1 MKKLFLTLIGVI
13 AALFLSGCAGM
24 GGNDAYAAAH
34 KSAADS
40 RTAESNN
47 RAKTES
53 DRALAAASMAKQCK
67 DDVCRA
73 LGFMTLMQLGG
84 STQAA
89 APTPAP
95 VIAAPVNEAVEIFKD
110 VTKTAVSLYG
120 IRVGGAISLV
130 NATRGAADVSV
141 TGAGIKALDIYNSN
155 PANAKNPHTRRHEG
169 ASI

>member
-1 MKKLFLTLIGVI
+1 MKKLFLTLIVCT
-13 AALFLSGCAGM
+13 AALFLTGCAGM

-47 RAKTES
+47 RAKAES

-67 DDVCRA
+67 EDVCRA

-84 STQAA
+84 SIQSVAA
-89 APTPAP
+89 TPAP
-95 VIAAPVNEAVEIFKD
+95 VIAPPVNETVEVFKD
-110 VTKTAVSLYG
+110 LTKTALGLYG

-130 NATRGAADVSV
+130 NATRGPADVGA
-141 TGAGIKALDIYNSN
+141 TGAGLKALDIYSN
-155 PANAKNPHTRRHEG
+155 TTTAK
-169 ASI
+169 

>member
-1 MKKLFLTLIGVI
+1 MKKILLTLIACV
-13 AALFLSGCAGM
+13 AVLLLSGCAGM

-34 KSAADS
+34 KSYADT

-47 RAKTES
+47 RAKAES

-67 DDVCRA
+67 EDVCRA

-84 STQAA
+84 SAQAA
-89 APTPAP
+89 TPTPAP

-120 IRVGGAISLV
+120 IRVGGALGLV
-130 NATRGAADVSV
+130 NATKGAADIDAAK
-141 TGAGIKALDIYNSN
+141 AGIGALDIYTTTTT
-155 PANAKNPHTRRHEG
+155 AK
-169 ASI
+169 

>member
-1 MKKLFLTLIGVI
+1 MKKLFLTLIAVI

-34 KSAADS
+34 KSYADT

-47 RAKTES
+47 RAKAES

-67 DDVCRA
+67 EDVCRA

-84 STQAA
+84 TAQAA
-89 APTPAP
+89 VATPAP
-95 VIAAPVNEAVEIFKD
+95 DIKPPVNEAVEIFKD

-120 IRVGGAISLV
+120 IRVNGAINLV
-130 NATRGAADVSV
+130 NATRGPADVGA
-141 TGAGIKALDIYNSN
+141 TGAGLKALDIYSTTTT
-155 PANAKNPHTRRHEG
+155 AK
-169 ASI
+169 

>member
-1 MKKLFLTLIGVI
+1 MKKLLLTLIACV
-13 AALFLSGCAGM
+13 AALFLTGCAGM

-34 KSAADS
+34 KAAADS

-47 RAKTES
+47 RAKAES

-67 DDVCRA
+67 EDVCRA

-84 STQAA
+84 SSQAA

-110 VTKTAVSLYG
+110 ITKTAVNLYG

-130 NATRGAADVSV
+130 NATRGAADVGA
-141 TGAGIKALDIYNSN
+141 TGAGLKALDIYSTTTT
-155 PANAKNPHTRRHEG
+155 AK
-169 ASI
+169 

>member
-1 MKKLFLTLIGVI
+1 MKTLFAIVACI
-13 AALFLSGCAGM
+13 AALLMTGCAGM

-47 RAKTES
+47 RAKAES

-67 DDVCRA
+67 EDVCRA

-84 STQAA
+84 TAQAA
-89 APTPAP
+89 APTPTPAP
-95 VIAAPVNEAVEIFKD
+95 VIAPPVNEAVEVFKD
-110 VTKTAVSLYG
+110 ITKTALGLYG

-130 NATRGAADVSV
+130 NATRGAANTD
-141 TGAGIKALDIYNSN
+141 TAGAGLKALDIYNTTT
-155 PANAKNPHTRRHEG
+155 ATAK
-169 ASI
+169 